1 MSEATDSEWFDSM
14 DWVPLSETKQWAVKC
29 IASPASLTSLLEL
42 LWRQVSWIQ
51 QQVAEWERVES
62 DGELLLAV
70 SDILAAWSVEINRK
84 QGQGISP
91 QPAIEFAFLARR
103 LKGTVPG
110 SATREATFQA
120 IDRLS
125 ALLRFLMLNFGES
138 EPEAVEVPGDE
149 EPIELVAAP
158 ARRRHGGWT
167 HGEPPPSNHIWRGQM
182 HRPIVATQQEIA
194 DAMGISIKTVKSRA
208 RLGQMHVMTSGKRG
222 KENLVHCWFRDV
234 DFHAE
239 ILDQI
244 NRTRRQQQTERK

>member
-14 DWVPLSETKQWAVKC
+14 DWVPLSETKQWAAKC
-29 IASPASLTSLLEL
+29 IGSPASLTTLLGL

-51 QQVAEWERVES
+51 QQVAEWERVEADS
-62 DGELLLAV
+62 ELLLAV

-103 LKGTVPG
+103 LNGTVPG

-138 EPEAVEVPGDE
+138 EPEAVAVPGDE
-149 EPIELVAAP
+149 EPTELVAAP
-158 ARRRHGGWT
+158 ARRRHGDWT
-167 HGEPPPSNHIWRGQM
+167 KSEQPPNSLTWWRQF
-182 HRPIVATQQEIA
+182 HQPIIATQGEICL
-194 DAMGISIKTVKSRA
+194 AMDITEKTLRSRA
-208 RLGQMHVMTSGKRG
+208 SRGEIHVMMDGKRA
-222 KENLVHCWFRDV
+222 KENILRCWFRD
-234 DFHAE
+234 DSLHAE

-244 NRTRRQQQTERK
+244 ERNRKRQHPER